1 MKKSILVCSLMIAVH
16 SLFAQT
22 TTTSIGPMIG
32 FNSSVYKG
40 DISTEKWKS
49 PDLNVGLFLNHSKN
63 ETFGFRV
70 EALYSSMGTAYNNS
84 PEVLKAGYIQIPVY
98 GVAYLGK
105 KGAAVRPKLMAG
117 PYVGF
122 LTNIGGTKV
131 NPDKDNYKKA
141 DFGLKGAAGVN
152 FRLSREI
159 WLNTDLYYGLG
170 LADLYKSDTDVTN
183 QSWGLNVGVSFPV
196 K

>member
-1 MKKSILVCSLMIAVH
+1 MKKAILMLSLFLTVN
-16 SLFAQT
+16 SLFAQ

-63 ETFGFRV
+63 EFFGLRV
-70 EALYSSMGTAYNNS
+70 EALYSSMGTAFTPS
-84 PEVLKAGYIQIPVY
+84 PEILKAGYIQVPVY

-105 KGAAVRPKLMAG
+105 RGTAVRPKLMAG
-117 PYVGF
+117 PYAGF
-122 LTNIGGTKV
+122 LTHIGGTKV
-131 NPDKDNYKKA
+131 NPDKDNYNKV
-141 DFGLKGAAGVN
+141 DFGLKGAAGAN
-152 FRLSREI
+152 FRLGGGM
-159 WLNTDLYYGLG
+159 WLNSDLYYGLG
-170 LADLYKSDTDVTN
+170 LADLYKSDTDVFN
-183 QSWGLNVGVSFPV
+183 HSWGLNVGVSFPV

>member
-1 MKKSILVCSLMIAVH
+1 MKKSILALSVILTVN
-16 SLFAQT
+16 SLFAQ

-49 PDLNVGLFLNHSKN
+49 ADLNAGLFLNHSRN
-63 ETFGFRV
+63 ETFGFRI
-70 EALYSSMGTAYNNS
+70 EALYSSMGTAFTNS
-84 PEVLKAGYIQIPVY
+84 SEVVKTGYIQVPVY

-105 KGAAVRPKLMAG
+105 KGTSVRPKLMAG

-122 LTNIGGTKV
+122 LTNVGGTKV
-131 NPDKDNYKKA
+131 NLNKDDYNKV
-141 DFGLKGAAGVN
+141 DFGLKGAAGIN
-152 FRLSREI
+152 FRLNREI

-170 LADLYKSDTDVTN
+170 LTDLYKSDTDVYN
-183 QSWGLNVGVSFPV
+183 NSWGLNVGVSFPV

>member
-1 MKKSILVCSLMIAVH
+1 MKKSILALSVILTVN
-16 SLFAQT
+16 SLFAQ

-49 PDLNVGLFLNHSKN
+49 ADLNAGLFLNHSRN

-70 EALYSSMGTAYNNS
+70 EALYSSMGTAFTNS
-84 PEVLKAGYIQIPVY
+84 SEVVKTGYIQVPVY

-105 KGAAVRPKLMAG
+105 KGTSVRPKLMAG

-122 LTNIGGTKV
+122 LTNVGGTKV
-131 NPDKDNYKKA
+131 NLNKDDYNKV
-141 DFGLKGAAGVN
+141 DFGLKGAAGIN
-152 FRLSREI
+152 FRLNREI

-170 LADLYKSDTDVTN
+170 LTDLYKSDTDVYN
-183 QSWGLNVGVSFPV
+183 NSWGLNVGVSFPV

>member
-1 MKKSILVCSLMIAVH
+1 MKKSIFAFGLILTVS
-16 SLFAQT
+16 SLFAQ

-63 ETFGFRV
+63 EFFGLRV
-70 EALYSSMGTAYNNS
+70 EALYSSMGTAFSTS

-105 KGAAVRPKLMAG
+105 KGTAVRPKLMAG
-117 PYVGF
+117 PYAGF
-122 LTNIGGTKV
+122 LTHIGGTKV
-131 NPDKDNYKKA
+131 NPDKDNYNKV
-141 DFGLKGAAGVN
+141 DFGLKGAAGAN
-152 FRLSREI
+152 LRLSSSM
-159 WLNTDLYYGLG
+159 WLNADLYYGLG
-170 LADLYKSDTDVTN
+170 LADLYKSDTDVFN
-183 QSWGLNVGVSFPV
+183 HSWGLNVGVSFPV

>member
-1 MKKSILVCSLMIAVH
+1 MKKSILVFGLILGMN
-16 SLFAQT
+16 SLFAQ

-63 ETFGFRV
+63 DFFGIRL
-70 EALYSSMGTAYNNS
+70 EALYSSMGTAFNNS
-84 PEVLKAGYIQIPVY
+84 PEIIKAGYIQVPVY

-105 KGAAVRPKLMAG
+105 KGSAVRPKLMAG
-117 PYVGF
+117 PYIGF
-122 LTNIGGTKV
+122 LTNVGGTKV
-131 NPDKDNYKKA
+131 NLNKDDYNKV
-141 DFGLKGAAGVN
+141 DFGLKGAAGAN
-152 FRLSREI
+152 IRLSREI
-159 WLNTDLYYGLG
+159 WLNADLYYGLG
-170 LADLYKSDTDVTN
+170 LADMYKSKTDVYN
-183 QSWGLNVGVSFPV
+183 HSWGINAGVSFPV

>member
-1 MKKSILVCSLMIAVH
+1 MKKSILALSLILAVN
-16 SLFAQT
+16 SLFAQ

-49 PDLNVGLFLNHSKN
+49 PDLNLGLFLNHSRN
-63 ETFGFRV
+63 ETFGFRI
-70 EALYSSMGTAYNNS
+70 EALYSSMGTAFTNS
-84 PEVLKAGYIQIPVY
+84 SEVVKAGYIQLPVY

-105 KGAAVRPKLMAG
+105 KGTSVRPKLMAG

-122 LTNIGGTKV
+122 LTNVGGTKV
-131 NPDKDNYKKA
+131 NLNKDDYNKV
-141 DFGLKGAAGVN
+141 DFGLKGAAGIN
-152 FRLSREI
+152 FRLTREI

-170 LADLYKSDTDVTN
+170 LTDLYKSNTDVFN
-183 QSWGLNVGVSFPV
+183 NSWGLNAGVSFPV

>member
-1 MKKSILVCSLMIAVH
+1 MKKLILAFGLILAVN
-16 SLFAQT
+16 SLFAQ

-40 DISTEKWKS
+40 DIATEKWKS

-63 ETFGFRV
+63 ETFGLRL
-70 EALYSSMGTAYNNS
+70 EALYSSMGTAYTNS
-84 PEVLKAGYIQIPVY
+84 SETVKAGYIQVPVY

-105 KGAAVRPKLMAG
+105 KGTAVRPKLMAG

-122 LTNIGGTKV
+122 LTNVGGTKV
-131 NPDKDNYKKA
+131 NLNKDDYNKV

-152 FRLSREI
+152 FRLTREV
-159 WLNTDLYYGLG
+159 WLNTDLYYGVG
-170 LADLYKSDTDVTN
+170 LTDLYKSDTDVFN
-183 QSWGLNVGVSFPV
+183 HSWGLNVGVSFPV